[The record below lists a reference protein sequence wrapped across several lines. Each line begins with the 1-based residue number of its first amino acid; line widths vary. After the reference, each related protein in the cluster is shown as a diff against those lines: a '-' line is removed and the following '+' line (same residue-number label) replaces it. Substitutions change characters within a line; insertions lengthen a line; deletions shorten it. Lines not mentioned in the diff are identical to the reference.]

1 MEDDTC
7 WRYWQKQ
14 LDAFVAY
21 LDYTWIGRK
30 AARSG
35 RRGRSL
41 IAHDVWNQFEALAVS
56 SEEDEA
62 LCLINNSLEQYNRTL
77 KKLMGSHP
85 NMWVFSQSLI
95 GQEANA
101 RHMLM
106 HNATG
111 MEISLNLGRDE
122 RYKAT
127 MTSSLLLGRDSM
139 ISPPS
144 STCRPWRS
152 C

>member
-1 MEDDTC
+1 M
-7 WRYWQKQ
+7 
-14 LDAFVAY
+14 
-21 LDYTWIGRK
+21 
-30 AARSG
+30 
-35 RRGRSL
+35 
-41 IAHDVWNQFEALAVS
+41 WNRFEALAVS

-62 LCLINNSLEQYNRTL
+62 LCLINNSLEQYYRTL

-101 RHMLM
+101 RRMLM

-122 RYKAT
+122 CYKAT